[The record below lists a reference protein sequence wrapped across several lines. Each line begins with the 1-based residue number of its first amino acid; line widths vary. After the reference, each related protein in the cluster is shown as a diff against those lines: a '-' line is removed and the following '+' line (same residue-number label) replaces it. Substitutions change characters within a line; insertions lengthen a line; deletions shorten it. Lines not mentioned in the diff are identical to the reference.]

1 MILEVLWN
9 TPWGFKCPFSLL
21 YLPEIFFALL
31 IFQKPFCH
39 QLHRFKWHLFGT
51 KSTEHPSNIKKNI
64 FNSFNIR
71 MRINLIFF
79 SFYLT
84 LCSTWW
90 LRESKSKKRHFIC
103 TPNFKESTASLQ
115 FDTKNFLKKI
125 PWSITFSLFVLAPV
139 TWNLKLCKEKD
150 EWRWLHAPQCNLQT
164 ARVHVTLHVTVFF
177 SFVVDFSRCS
187 VLWKWIILSYPPCCF
202 VVGLF
207 GVWCAF
213 LDLL

>member
-1 MILEVLWN
+1 MLWCPEHSQEAVLLQSKGSSCFVLSSEEEKVYLQSFQFLFYSSISYRLPKTEHQWAEVILEVLWN

-115 FDTKNFLKKI
+115 FDTKNFFKKDSLIDHVFPFCFGPRYLELKVMQRKG
-125 PWSITFSLFVLAPV
+125 WMEMAACT
-139 TWNLKLCKEKD
+139 
-150 EWRWLHAPQCNLQT
+150 
-164 ARVHVTLHVTVFF
+164 TV
-177 SFVVDFSRCS
+177 
-187 VLWKWIILSYPPCCF
+187 
-202 VVGLF
+202 
-207 GVWCAF
+207 
-213 LDLL
+213 